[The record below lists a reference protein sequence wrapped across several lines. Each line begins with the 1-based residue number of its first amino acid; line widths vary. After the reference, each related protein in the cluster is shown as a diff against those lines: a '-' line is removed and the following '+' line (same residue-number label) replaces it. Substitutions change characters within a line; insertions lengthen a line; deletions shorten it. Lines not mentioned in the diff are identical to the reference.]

1 MLQAAV
7 GIPIVE
13 SPTVPQESDA
23 DDIANLPIDEIEKL
37 LAQLQGDGAGLPRQ
51 QQPSPQVC
59 TSGPQLV
66 PSEIYETDPDIDVLS
81 EQLGID
87 TVGVGG
93 PNHQDDLKAEKLN
106 EALMAAELERTI
118 EEISRAN
125 TRTNSP
131 PSVPTYSAPNPSP
144 VNGYQTVGHTTS
156 AAQPLE
162 SLTNGLIPNQGQHAQ
177 PYNGIS
183 VQYQQQRQQQQQQ
196 VQQHQQQ
203 QRLQEQHAAATALQQ
218 QQQQQ
223 QQQAQQQQQ
232 QQQQLSYARASIPR
246 RQPSAPQQA
255 APMED
260 LDDPSKAAE
269 RERIREENRERK
281 KRWRE
286 VNQDRSE
293 SLPAVSGEDH

>member
-1 MLQAAV
+1 
-7 GIPIVE
+7 
-13 SPTVPQESDA
+13 
-23 DDIANLPIDEIEKL
+23 
-37 LAQLQGDGAGLPRQ
+37 
-51 QQPSPQVC
+51 
-59 TSGPQLV
+59 
-66 PSEIYETDPDIDVLS
+66 
-81 EQLGID
+81 
-87 TVGVGG
+87 
-93 PNHQDDLKAEKLN
+93 
-106 EALMAAELERTI
+106 MAAELERTI
-118 EEISRAN
+118 EEISQAN

-131 PSVPTYSAPNPSP
+131 PSARTYSAPNPSA

-162 SLTNGLIPNQGQHAQ
+162 SLTNGLIPNQGQHIQ

-196 VQQHQQQ
+196 QAQQHQQQ
-203 QRLQEQHAAATALQQ
+203 QRLQEQHAVATAL

-232 QQQQLSYARASIPR
+232 QQQQLSYARSSIPR

-293 SLPAVSGEDH
+293 SLLAVSGGGH